1 MQNVAGL
8 HIAPNNIALGCM
20 NAQYSFKQIIEI
32 NKEYILKL
40 SITDY
45 NKSVILKKQR
55 ENRLQIKNK
64 KSEYE
69 KLKREKG

>member
-8 HIAPNNIALGCM
+8 HIAQNNIALGCM
-20 NAQYSFKQIIEI
+20 NVQYSFKQIIEMK
-32 NKEYILKL
+32 KEYILKL
-40 SITDY
+40 SITDC
-45 NKSVILKKQR
+45 NKSVILKKAER
-55 ENRLQIKNK
+55 KSITEKK

>member
-8 HIAPNNIALGCM
+8 HIAQNNIALGCM
-20 NAQYSFKQIIEI
+20 NVQYSFKQIIEM

-40 SITDY
+40 SITDC
-45 NKSVILKKQR
+45 NKSVILKKAER
-55 ENRLQIKNK
+55 KSITEKK